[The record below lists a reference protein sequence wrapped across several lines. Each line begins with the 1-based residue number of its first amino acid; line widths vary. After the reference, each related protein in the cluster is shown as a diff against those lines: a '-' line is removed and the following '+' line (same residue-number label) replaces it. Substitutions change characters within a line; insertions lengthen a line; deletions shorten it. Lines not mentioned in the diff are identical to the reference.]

1 MNGFFILIVVLLLVG
16 IIILSGPSQLKKR
29 TREECLQDLAKF
41 LEGTL
46 EPIEDEGYSN
56 SFRIRFKFSDE
67 SFVFED
73 WEKQGFKDRV
83 YTAYLKVKTPNPL
96 TLNFSGKERSTKIRT
111 DIFIASNVSSQQI
124 ERTVQLRVPKHLNDL
139 NVSTNDTTVA
149 NELLEVGKISS
160 IFKQFKNKDSRGIS
174 FMPIKILNGVVTLE
188 FYSDKILKP
197 NLSTLYSDISSI
209 DGYLNK
215 LMVFVRELQK

>member
-1 MNGFFILIVVLLLVG
+1 MNGFFILVVVLLLVG

-29 TREECLQDLAKF
+29 TREERLQDLAKF

-67 SFVFED
+67 DFVFED
-73 WEKQGFKDRV
+73 WEKQGFKDKV
-83 YTAYLKVKTPNPL
+83 YMAYLKVKTPNCL
-96 TLNFSGKERSTKIRT
+96 TLNFSEKERSTKIRT
-111 DIFIASNVSSQQI
+111 DIFIASDVPSQQI
-124 ERTVQLRVPKHLNDL
+124 GRTVQLQVPKHLNDL
-139 NVSTNDTTVA
+139 NVSTNDTTAA

-160 IFKQFKNKDSRGIS
+160 IFKQFKNKDSRGRS
-174 FMPIKILNGVVTLE
+174 FMPIKIINGVVTLE

-197 NLSTLYSDISSI
+197 NLLTLYSDISSI

-215 LMVFVRELQK
+215 LMVFVRELRE